1 MPESITNRAQIEI
14 EACDETIVV
23 ESNEATVNK
32 LRLTVVKNAGCNITA
47 VGHHV
52 DYWVRV
58 INESGVDVHDLLFKD
73 VLDSHTSYVT
83 GSFRVNGSP
92 ATPTVVGQ
100 TLTYL
105 IPELGDDDDNE
116 VVICFRVT
124 VNS

>member
-1 MPESITNRAQIEI
+1 MLDQITNKAQIEI

-23 ESNEATVNK
+23 ESNETEVNK
-32 LRLTVVKNAGCNITA
+32 LHLILVKTAGCNITA
-47 VGHHV
+47 VGHHI
-52 DYWVRV
+52 DYCVS
-58 INESGVDVHDLLFKD
+58 IKNESGVDVHDLLFKD

-83 GSFRVNGSP
+83 GSFRVNGAP

-105 IPELGDDDDNE
+105 IPELEEDDE

-124 VNS
+124 VDS